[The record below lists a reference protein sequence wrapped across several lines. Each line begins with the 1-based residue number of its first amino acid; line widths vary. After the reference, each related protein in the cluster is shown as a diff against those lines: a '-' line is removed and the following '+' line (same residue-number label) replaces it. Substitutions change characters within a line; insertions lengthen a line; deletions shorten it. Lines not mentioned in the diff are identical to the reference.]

1 MNKFKICIY
10 AICKNEEKFVSRW
23 VESMKEADK
32 IFVLDTGSTGP
43 AGEIVNFADF
53 YAPIPLDNAA
63 TVTPGTSDI
72 TGLFLITTTTENSVL
87 TVRNPASNPAAL
99 TITPLAGGTNPVSAH
114 LVITQIS

>member
-1 MNKFKICIY
+1 MNKFKICVY

-32 IFVLDTGSTGP
+32 IFVLDTGP

-53 YAPIPLDNAA
+53 YALMPPDNTA
-63 TVTPGTSDI
+63 TVAPGTDI
-72 TGLFLITTTTENSVL
+72 SFPQDGPTSST
-87 TVRNPASNPAAL
+87 
-99 TITPLAGGTNPVSAH
+99 TITRTGVTSFNLSEVGTYQVYFSVPVSAH